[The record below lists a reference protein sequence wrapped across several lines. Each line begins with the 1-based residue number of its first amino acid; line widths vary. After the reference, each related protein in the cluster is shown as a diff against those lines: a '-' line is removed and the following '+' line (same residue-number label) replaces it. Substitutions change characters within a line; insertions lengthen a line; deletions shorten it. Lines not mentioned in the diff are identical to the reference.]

1 MLLSESLDLRVGIQQ
16 DRPVEGERD
25 MECIRPKRLERS
37 EATGAEQPQTS
48 RLLEAM

>member
-25 MECIRPKRLERS
+25 MERIRPKRPEIGKAS
-37 EATGAEQPQTS
+37 GTEQPQTS